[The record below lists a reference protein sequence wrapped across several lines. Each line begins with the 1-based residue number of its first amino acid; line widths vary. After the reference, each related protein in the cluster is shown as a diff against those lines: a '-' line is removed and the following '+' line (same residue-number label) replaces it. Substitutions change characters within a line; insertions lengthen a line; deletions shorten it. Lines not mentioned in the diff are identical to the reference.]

1 MKVKVN
7 KDACIGCGACVSICP
22 EVFVFNDEG
31 YAEVIADNVKEEY
44 EEKVTEAIESCPTEA
59 ISEIKEN
66 D

>member
-1 MKVKVN
+1 MKVRVN

-22 EVFVFNDEG
+22 EVFSFNDEG
-31 YAEVIADNVKEEY
+31 FA
-44 EEKVTEAIESCPTEA
+44 EAITDNINDEYKERVLEALEGCPTEA